1 MKKIILLMMMIFL
14 LASVSAELNFWQT
27 KWEGD
32 GVGAVPIG
40 NTKVHSVVTYN
51 ADENNFVTGG
61 NQFEFYFGYDIYINT
76 WNEINP
82 ANFSVD
88 WCNFTISQYSSG
100 SGETNFIYNKL
111 FTGDYNNAKY
121 FLRLDD
127 GDVAY
132 ADIECHFNS
141 TNHSL
146 YIPATL
152 QVITPTWECQ
162 ACQYYEWTLIERNI
176 VKSREVGNNIVDVI
190 SGMKDII
197 SLNFEI
203 WLALFWVVLIVVAV
217 HSTGLLFIG
226 IIWLFAY
233 MKNLIK

>member
-1 MKKIILLMMMIFL
+1 MMTIFL
-14 LASVSAELNFWQT
+14 LASVSSELMFWQQ

-32 GVGAVPIG
+32 GVGYVPVG
-40 NTKVHSVVTYN
+40 NTKIRSVVVYN

-61 NQFEFYFGYDIYINT
+61 NQFEFYFWYDIYISN
-76 WNEINP
+76 WNKMNP
-82 ANFSVD
+82 DFFVD
-88 WCNFTISQYSSG
+88 WCNFTIRQYPSLSNV
-100 SGETNFIYNKL
+100 SAFTYSNL
-111 FTGDYNNAKY
+111 FTEDYNNAKY

-127 GDVAY
+127 GDTAY

-152 QVITPTWECQ
+152 QVVTPTWECQ
-162 ACQYYEWTLIERNI
+162 ACQYYEWTLVERNI
-176 VKSREVGNNIVDVI
+176 VKAREVGDNIVDVFD
-190 SGMKDII
+190 GMKNII

-203 WLALFWVVLIVVAV
+203 WLAFFWIVLIVVAV

>member
-1 MKKIILLMMMIFL
+1 MKKLILFMMTIFL
-14 LASVSAELNFWQT
+14 LASVSAELNYWQT

-32 GVGAVPIG
+32 GVGDLPVG
-40 NTKVHSVVTYN
+40 NTKIHSVVTYY

-61 NQFEFYFGYDIYINT
+61 DKFEFYFWYDIYIET
-76 WNEINP
+76 WNEVNP
-82 ANFSVD
+82 DFSVD
-88 WCNFTISQYSSG
+88 WCNLTIRQYPSLSNVSAFTYS
-100 SGETNFIYNKL
+100 KL
-111 FTGDYNNAKY
+111 FTDNYNNAKY

-146 YIPATL
+146 YVPATL
-152 QVITPTWECQ
+152 QVVTPTWECQ
-162 ACQYYEWTLIERNI
+162 ACQFYEWTLLERNI
-176 VKSREVGNNIVDVI
+176 VKAEEVGDNIVDTI
-190 SGMKDII
+190 GSMKNVMT
-197 SLNFEI
+197 LNFEI
-203 WLALFWVVLIVVAV
+203 WLALFWIVLIVVAV